1 MTRGSVTTSW
11 IGGKPSWSEIWALLS
26 VGTVGFVICGVQ
38 PVVLGALV
46 TEHRLNNEGIG
57 WASTVE
63 FLTIG
68 IGIGIAAATLKPR
81 RLKMLA
87 LIGAVITGLAD
98 LAILHE
104 SGTVILV
111 NRAVSGFGEALL
123 IWMTGCMVAR
133 SSSPVRWSAVFV
145 TIQNLAQLAFTAI
158 VPVTLIAA
166 HGANGGFIAL
176 AATAAIALV
185 AAPFLPREMADLPG
199 IEHHYLAA
207 IKNPYSFFVL
217 LSVFLIAAFAIGL
230 FVYLAPLALQS
241 GLTTAEL
248 GFLISAALVGQTV
261 GSTLAIFFPRIPYYV
276 VFAVSLVVNAVVL
289 TIFSAL
295 PGFWVFASAA
305 FLFSV
310 FWLFFLPYQMPMA
323 IEADPTRQV
332 AVMLPGAQLL
342 GGAAGPFLC
351 SFAVSDAESRGALIV
366 VGGCFAVAFA
376 ISTVLHFRRR
386 SHLGTELGRPR
397 VDRDRLERR
406 L

>member
-1 MTRGSVTTSW
+1 MTQTPPTTW
-11 IGGKPSWSEIWALLS
+11 IGGKPSWPQLWALLL
-26 VGTVGFVICGVQ
+26 VGTIGFIICGVQ
-38 PVVLGALV
+38 PVVLGVLV
-46 TEHRLNNEGIG
+46 TEHRLSNEGIG

-68 IGIGIAAATLKPR
+68 IGIAVAAATLKPR
-81 RLKMLA
+81 RLKVLA
-87 LIGAVITGLAD
+87 LIGASVTGFAD
-98 LAILHE
+98 LAMLNE
-104 SGTVILV
+104 SGTVILA
-111 NRAVSGFGEALL
+111 NRAISGLGEALL

-133 SSSPVRWSAVFV
+133 SSSPVRWAAVFV
-145 TIQNLAQLAFTAI
+145 TIQNLVQLAFTAI

-185 AAPFLPREMADLPG
+185 AVPFLPREMADLPG
-199 IEHHYLAA
+199 TEHHYLAA
-207 IKNPYSFFVL
+207 LKNPYSVFVL

-248 GFLISAALVGQTV
+248 GFVISGALVGQTA
-261 GSTLAIFFPRIPYYV
+261 GSTLAIFFPRIPYYLVFTISLVFNAAILV
-276 VFAVSLVVNAVVL
+276 VFSV
-289 TIFSAL
+289 L
-295 PGFWVFASAA
+295 PGFWMFAAAA
-305 FLFSV
+305 FVYSV
-310 FWLFFLPYQMPMA
+310 LWLFFLPYQMPMA

-351 SFAVSDAESRGALIV
+351 SFAVSNTESRGALIV

-376 ISTVLHFRRR
+376 ISTVLHLRRR
-386 SHLGTELGRPR
+386 LRG
-397 VDRDRLERR
+397 
-406 L
+406 